1 MDFVGSYQEPLA
13 DSQEISRECKGI
25 AEDLSA
31 QDRETHDDLE
41 TAFSRIRE
49 EAPLESQVECRMVIQ
64 GKCRAL
70 RPVIRDKAYRIG
82 REALLNAFRHSKAG
96 RVEVDLE
103 YAPKQFR
110 IAVRDNGKG
119 ITLESFRAGRGGHKG
134 LSGMRDL
141 AERMGAKLKLW
152 SRVAA
157 GTEVEL
163 SIPGHIAF
171 ASQTNVRRLGSAEV

>member
-1 MDFVGSYQEPLA
+1 VPY
-13 DSQEISRECKGI
+13 
-25 AEDLSA
+25 
-31 QDRETHDDLE
+31 
-41 TAFSRIRE
+41 
-49 EAPLESQVECRMVIQ
+49 VIH

-70 RPVIRDKAYRIG
+70 RPAIRDEAYRIG

-119 ITLESFRAGRGGHKG
+119 ITPESFRAERSGHKG
-134 LSGMRDL
+134 LSEMRDL
-141 AERMGAKLKLW
+141 AERMGAKLKLL
-152 SRVAA
+152 SRAAA
-157 GTEVEL
+157 GTEIEL

-171 ASQTNVRRLGSAEV
+171 ASQTNVRRLRSAHV

>member
-1 MDFVGSYQEPLA
+1 MDFVGSFQEPVA
-13 DSQEISRECKGI
+13 HFQEISPEREGI
-25 AEDLSA
+25 GQDLSA
-31 QDRETHDDLE
+31 RPTHDDLE

-49 EAPLESQVECRMVIQ
+49 EAPVEAQVECRMVIR

-70 RPVIRDKAYRIG
+70 RPAIRDEAYRIG
-82 REALLNAFRHSKAG
+82 REALVNAFRHSKAG
-96 RVEVDLE
+96 LVEVDLE

-119 ITLESFRAGRGGHKG
+119 MTPESFRAGRGGHRG

-141 AERMGAKLKLW
+141 AERMGAKLKLL

-163 SIPGHIAF
+163 SIPAHIAF
-171 ASQTNVRRLGSAEV
+171 ASQTNVRRLRSVRA